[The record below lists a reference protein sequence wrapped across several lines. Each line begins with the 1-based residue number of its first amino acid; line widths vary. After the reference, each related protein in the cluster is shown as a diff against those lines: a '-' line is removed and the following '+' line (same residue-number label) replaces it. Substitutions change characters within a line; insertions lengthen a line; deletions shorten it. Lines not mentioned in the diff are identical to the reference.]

1 MEEEKQKELA
11 RLAERCKL
19 VASGPG
25 WLLLLAC
32 RLSPALVFSS
42 ELQGSAWTACST
54 LLTTTCSGSRGST
67 YVILTYEQTMNML
80 FQYTGN
86 NNGSR

>member
-11 RLAERCKL
+11 RLVELCKL

-32 RLSPALVFSS
+32 RPSPGLLLGIA
-42 ELQGSAWTACST
+42 GSACSACST

-67 YVILTYEQTMNML
+67 YVILTYEQTINML

-86 NNGSR
+86 NNEPR